1 MDVDSLLELYRVD
14 RAHAR
19 QVADHALA
27 LFDAVAGRYKLSES
41 RRPLVELGAL
51 LHNVGLTTDPPE
63 HHIVGR
69 DIVLRHPLD
78 GLDADEQLI
87 VAAMVAFHRRKVRPG
102 QEPAFLAL
110 GKGDRRDAL
119 ALAAIL
125 RVADGLDYSQSQTT
139 RSFGVAEEPGCLIVQ
154 LGGPHAAGDGARA
167 VAKADLW
174 ARSFGE
180 PLRAEG
186 PDGEALTAAPGPEG
200 DGAGEPG
207 EAEAAALAPWYASP
221 EAPLAELGRV
231 LLRRNLR
238 RMLAAERRVRADE
251 EIEGVHDLRVATRRL
266 RATVRLLTP
275 VGPRSA
281 LRRHGK
287 AMGRLARAAGA
298 VRDRDVLLADL
309 DGRVP
314 TMPEAL
320 KPSAGALRA
329 ALRAERDEA
338 HRRLVAYLDRDDHRR
353 AVKAF
358 AATMV
363 SVAGWDDGVRVRDL
377 GGSTI
382 WRHYEALRAHDRGGL
397 PREDAEL
404 HEMRIEGK
412 RLRYVLE
419 LFADTFGPRAAA
431 AVAALASFQDHLGGL
446 NDIAVAGKLL
456 APFLDDAEAG
466 PATAAY
472 LALREQQGRQLRDEL
487 PARWGEL
494 CGEAYRRGLM
504 ELVAGL

>member
-1 MDVDSLLELYRVD
+1 MDVDTLLELYRVD
-14 RAHAR
+14 RPHAR

-27 LFDAVAGRYKLSES
+27 LFDAVARRYGLAES
-41 RRPLVELGAL
+41 RRPLVEIGAL

-63 HHIVGR
+63 HHVVGR
-69 DIVLRHPLD
+69 DLVLRHPLD
-78 GLDADEQLI
+78 GLDADEQLV

-102 QEPAFLAL
+102 QEPAYLVL
-110 GKGDRRDAL
+110 GKRDRRDAL

-139 RSFGVAEEPGCLIVQ
+139 RFFGVAEEPGCLVVQ

-180 PLRAEG
+180 TLRAEG
-186 PDGEALTAAPGPEG
+186 PDGEALTTAPEG
-200 DGAGEPG
+200 AEAGEP
-207 EAEAAALAPWYASP
+207 ASAALAPWYASP
-221 EAPLAELGRV
+221 AAPLAELGRV

-238 RMLAAERRVRADE
+238 RMLGAERRVRADE

-266 RATVRLLTP
+266 RATVRLLAP
-275 VGPRSA
+275 VGPGSA

-314 TMPEAL
+314 SMPEAL

-363 SVAGWDDGVRVRDL
+363 CAEGWDDGPLVRDL

-382 WRHYEALRAHDRGGL
+382 WRHYEALRSHDRGGL
-397 PREDAEL
+397 PEDDAEL
-404 HEMRIEGK
+404 HAMRIEGK

-419 LFADTFGPRAAA
+419 LFADTFGPRADA
-431 AVAALASFQDHLGGL
+431 AVAALASLQDHLGGL
-446 NDIAVAGKLL
+446 NDIAVARKLL
-456 APFLDDAEAG
+456 APFRDDAEAG

-472 LALREQQGRQLRDEL
+472 LALRDQQGQRLRDEL
-487 PARWGEL
+487 PARWEEL
-494 CGEAYRRGLM
+494 CGEAYRRELM
-504 ELVAGL
+504 ELVVGL